1 MAGAISGGPISGSLT
16 VRDAAALWF
25 CDVPDVVHAIACDV
39 ARLGVLG
46 PGIQRLALIG
56 PLLRAI
62 ITDMN
67 SGRLNSGD
75 VAISSATL
83 IRRTASIHCADMLV
97 PAGPVPCATLRGS
110 AQQNSLNYS
119 LPVPAARSPTEKNGA
134 LLVSADLGSLLRQS
148 GTLSCLQPAQSVPAR
163 QPLARAACPD
173 FGCGT
178 AAVHPHPREAP

>member
-16 VRDAAALWF
+16 VRDAAALWV
-25 CDVPDVVHAIACDV
+25 CDVPDVVHAIPCDV

-83 IRRTASIHCADMLV
+83 IRRTASVHCADMLV

-110 AQQNSLNYS
+110 AQQNSLNNS
-119 LPVPAARSPTEKNGA
+119 LPVACC
-134 LLVSADLGSLLRQS
+134 LGCSR
-148 GTLSCLQPAQSVPAR
+148 V
-163 QPLARAACPD
+163 ARAHHGGDLRGLGHSPMAGSSFLRNPIALSPGND
-173 FGCGT
+173 KGD
-178 AAVHPHPREAP
+178 REDREGKS